1 MGTILV
7 TKKSRIKFLLGA
19 YILGRVENLEIH
31 KQKKK
36 KKIHSGGG
44 QSWMEETKVGLDG
57 RER

>member
-36 KKIHSGGG
+36 KKNPFRWWS
-44 QSWMEETKVGLDG
+44 ELDG
-57 RER
+57 GN

>member
-36 KKIHSGGG
+36 KKSIQVVVRAG
-44 QSWMEETKVGLDG
+44 WRKLKLD
-57 RER
+57 